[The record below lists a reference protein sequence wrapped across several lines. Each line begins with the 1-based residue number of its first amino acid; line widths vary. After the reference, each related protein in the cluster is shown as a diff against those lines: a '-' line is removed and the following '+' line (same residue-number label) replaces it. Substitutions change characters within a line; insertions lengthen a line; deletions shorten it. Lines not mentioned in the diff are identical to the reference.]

1 MISFLWK
8 NSLKMKTWHRGKM
21 TQMITKTR
29 QTMSETSEY
38 IHILK
43 VLGVVLV
50 EIRGTENLK
59 KARIL
64 ADIFHNVP
72 ALISSEKT
80 HDEIIEEIMRRAEM
94 QNAKEVIEKYLEA
107 AT

>member
-1 MISFLWK
+1 
-8 NSLKMKTWHRGKM
+8 
-21 TQMITKTR
+21 
-29 QTMSETSEY
+29 MSETSEY